1 MSVVN
6 PLSVEAVP
14 VGRAPVVEE
23 VAGRQRLFEWIGTR
37 KSPAAPIDA
46 QSVEA
51 ARQDRLAFWLS
62 AQVHALYLDLPGA
75 PAPPAPAHASAY
87 AGHNRC
93 RYCQQ
98 EFDLLHKRAALRVL
112 GQSGLVEA

>member
-1 MSVVN
+1 MSLVN
-6 PLSVEAVP
+6 PLSVEAVSA
-14 VGRAPVVEE
+14 GRAPVIDE
-23 VAGRQRLFEWIGTR
+23 VAGRQRLFEWICARG
-37 KSPAAPIDA
+37 AVPIDA

-62 AQVHALYLDLPGA
+62 AQVHALYLDPPGTQ
-75 PAPPAPAHASAY
+75 APPAFAHAPAC

-98 EFDLLHKRAALRVL
+98 EFDLLHKRAALLVL
-112 GQSGLVEA
+112 GQSGLLEV